1 MAIRAKQLK
10 AEKEAAVADVKG
22 CFEATKDFVF
32 TEYRGL
38 TVAQI
43 TDLRAKLRERQ
54 CAYRVVKN
62 NFARIALNEMDKG
75 GLAEYFT
82 GPTAVAFYSGDDE
95 ANSAVK
101 VLFDFA
107 KETPALVIKGG
118 FIGGEVYDAE
128 KLEAYS
134 KLPGKKDLIAMLM
147 SAMQATTSKLART
160 LQAVAD
166 KKGEEASA

>member
-1 MAIRAKQLK
+1 MAIRAKELK
-10 AEKEAAVADVKG
+10 SEKVAAVADVK
-22 CFEATKDFVF
+22 EAFVAAKDFIF

-43 TDLRAKLRERQ
+43 TDLRAKLREND
-54 CAYRVVKN
+54 CTYRVVKN
-62 NFARIALNEMDKG
+62 NFARIALEEMDKG
-75 GLAEYFT
+75 NLGDYFT
-82 GPTAVAFYSGDDE
+82 GPTAVAFYSGEGD
-95 ANSAVK
+95 ANAAAK

-107 KETPALVIKGG
+107 KEAPALVIKGG
-118 FIGGEVYDAE
+118 YVGGEVYDAE

-134 KLPGKKDLIAMLM
+134 KLPGKKELIAMLM

-166 KKGEEASA
+166 KKGEGASA

>member
-10 AEKEAAVADVKG
+10 DEKVAAVADVK
-22 CFEATKDFVF
+22 EAFGAAKDLIF

-43 TDLRAKLRERQ
+43 TDLRAKLREND
-54 CAYRVVKN
+54 CAYRVIKN
-62 NFARIALNEMDKG
+62 NFARIALEELDRGSLGN
-75 GLAEYFT
+75 YFT
-82 GPTAVAFYSGDDE
+82 GPTAVAFYSGEGD
-95 ANSAVK
+95 ANGAAK

-107 KETPALVIKGG
+107 KDAPALVIKGG
-118 FIGGEVYDAE
+118 YVGGEVYDAE

-134 KLPGKKDLIAMLM
+134 KLPGKKELIAMLM

-166 KKGEEASA
+166 KKGESASA

>member
-10 AEKEAAVADVKG
+10 DEKAAAVADIKKAFVS
-22 CFEATKDFVF
+22 AKDLIF

-43 TDLRAKLRERQ
+43 TDLRAKLKESQ
-54 CAYRVVKN
+54 SSYRVVKN
-62 NFARIALNEMDKG
+62 NFARIALEEMDKG
-75 GLAEYFT
+75 DLAGYFT
-82 GPTAVAFYSGDDE
+82 GPTAVAFYSGEGD
-95 ANSAVK
+95 ANAAAK

-107 KETPALVIKGG
+107 KDAPALVIKGG
-118 FIGGEVYDAE
+118 FIGGEAYDAE

-134 KLPGKKDLIAMLM
+134 KLPGKKELIAMLM

-166 KKGEEASA
+166 KKGEGEPA